1 MVLLTTEAVRPP
13 ERFAYWREVI
23 SQHFVHLRPE
33 QVVRGLFHGET
44 RAKSLGGV
52 SMSQVTSGRQRV
64 LRTAADIARSPAPLY
79 FMNIQ
84 VAGAGSFRQGA
95 VERNTSCGD
104 IFFVDPLR
112 EFELGCERPFRHLCL
127 KLPRELI
134 DARLAGRQPVQGALI
149 PGAHPLARL
158 ITHYVATAF
167 DIADSVPSE
176 AGAMIAEHVVDLV
189 AGALRDTYP
198 GDVRPSQAR
207 RIAIFMRACH
217 TIALRFADS
226 ALNTEEIASDAGV
239 SGRFLQLIF
248 AEQGT
253 SVSRRIFDERIR
265 QAAKLLSDPQANHRT
280 VTDIAF
286 ACGFNDSSHFGR
298 VFSAQMSMTPSQWR
312 KRMR

>member
-1 MVLLTTEAVRPP
+1 MVLLTTETVRLP

-23 SQHFVHLRPE
+23 TQHFVHLRPE
-33 QVVRGLFHGET
+33 QVVRGSFYGEI
-44 RAKSLGGV
+44 RAKSLGAV
-52 SMSQVTSGRQRV
+52 SVSQVTSGRQRV
-64 LRTAADIARSPAPLY
+64 LRTAADIARSPTPLY

-84 VAGAGSFRQGA
+84 LAGAGSFRQGA

-112 EFELGCERPFRHLCL
+112 QFELGCERPFRHLSL

-134 DARLAGRQPVQGALI
+134 DARLPGRQSIQGALI
-149 PGAHPLARL
+149 PGDHPVARL
-158 ITHYVATAF
+158 MTRYVATAF
-167 DIADSVPSE
+167 DMAESVPPA

-189 AGALRDTYP
+189 AEAVSDTHP

-207 RIAIFMRACH
+207 RASVFMRACH
-217 TIALRFADS
+217 TIALRFADP
-226 ALNTEEIASDAGV
+226 ALKTEEIADDAGV
-239 SGRFLQLIF
+239 SARFLQLTF

-265 QAAKLLSDPQANHRT
+265 QAAKLLSDPRATHRS

-312 KRMR
+312 KQTR